1 MRRSLLNK
9 QPDADILHLPNNK
22 RAYCTACSVPNQSFA
37 RSRRTG
43 GLRQTPSRSEE
54 AASCIETQE
63 ETGYMKVYRAEQIR
77 NVALISH
84 VGAGKTSLV
93 DAALFDSGAVTRQ
106 GRVDDGTSISDY
118 DPDEL
123 KRRMSLNAKVLPVEW
138 KEHKINFIDTPGY
151 ADFVGEV
158 KAGLRVADAALVV
171 VTAEKG
177 VEVGTELTWQY
188 ADERNL
194 PRMVLVN
201 KLDRENTSFDN
212 ALESLRNQFGLKV
225 VPLQLPIG
233 EQANFKGV
241 IDLVTQKAYTFEG
254 GNKVQEV
261 PIPADMQDRIST
273 YREQLIES
281 AVESDDTIMEKFLEG
296 EELTDEEILSVVK
309 EGTRTGQLI
318 PVLCGSTAK
327 NIGVQTLLDAIV
339 DYLPSAADTV
349 PEDTKA
355 FGDTL
360 SMFVFKTAAA
370 QVGTISHFRVYTGS
384 LKPDMH
390 VFNLQTKADER
401 IGQIMIPRG
410 KMQENA
416 TEVPAGD
423 FGAVAKLS
431 NTHTGDTLSTS
442 KDASPLEPINFPEPT
457 YTVAVFPK
465 SKADLDKMSNAL
477 ARVVEEDRTLR
488 VTRDPETADVLL
500 SGLGESHLQIV
511 IEGIKRK
518 YGVDLEAREPRIS
531 YRETIRKKARANGRH
546 KRQSGGHGQFGD
558 VWLEIEPLPM
568 DSPETFVFEDRIVG
582 GVVPGQFIPGVEKGV
597 RDSLKRGFI
606 SGNPMVYVK
615 VALVDGKYH
624 PVDSSA
630 QSFEI
635 AASLGMQEAVPL
647 ASPTILEPIMT
658 VTITVPE
665 ANMGDIMSDINTK
678 RGRVLGM
685 TPLGNGMQQI
695 TANVPQAEMLHYAT
709 DLRSITQG
717 RGSFKMEFYQ
727 YEEVPANIQQEI
739 IARYK
744 KSQEAEK

>member
-1 MRRSLLNK
+1 
-9 QPDADILHLPNNK
+9 
-22 RAYCTACSVPNQSFA
+22 
-37 RSRRTG
+37 
-43 GLRQTPSRSEE
+43 
-54 AASCIETQE
+54 
-63 ETGYMKVYRAEQIR
+63 MKVYRAEQIR

-93 DAALFDSGAVTRQ
+93 DAALYDSGAATRQ
-106 GRVDDGTSISDY
+106 GKVDEGSSVADY

-123 KRRMSLNAKVLPVEW
+123 KRGMTLHAKVIPVEW
-138 KEHKINFIDTPGY
+138 KNTKINFIDTPGY

-194 PRMVLVN
+194 PRMVLIN

-212 ALESLRNQFGLKV
+212 ALKSLRDRFGLNV
-225 VPLQLPIG
+225 VPLQIPIG
-233 EQANFKGV
+233 EQSGFRGV
-241 IDLVTQKAYTFEG
+241 VDLVSQKGYTFEG

-261 PIPADMQDRIST
+261 AIPDELKDSISS

-281 AVESDDTIMEKFLEG
+281 AVESDDEMMEKFLEG
-296 EELTDEEILSVVK
+296 EELSDEEVLSVVK
-309 EGTRTGQLI
+309 KGTRGGQLI
-318 PVLCGSTAK
+318 PVLCGAGSK
-327 NIGVQTLLDAIV
+327 NIGVQALLDASV
-339 DYLPSAADTV
+339 DYLPDAADV
-349 PEDTKA
+349 LPEDAKE
-355 FGDTL
+355 FGNNL

-370 QVGTISHFRVYTGS
+370 QVGTISTFRVYTGT

-390 VFNLQTKADER
+390 VYNVLTKADER
-401 IGQIMIPRG
+401 IGQLITPRG
-410 KMQENA
+410 KMQEPA
-416 TEVPAGD
+416 TEIPAGD
-423 FGAVAKLS
+423 IGAVAKLA
-431 NTHTGDTLSTS
+431 NTHTGDTLAGS
-442 KDASPLEPINFPEPT
+442 KDITSALAPINFPEPC
-457 YTVAVFPK
+457 YTVAVFPR
-465 SKADLDKMSNAL
+465 SQADLDKMSNAL
-477 ARVVEEDRTLR
+477 TRVVEEDRTLR
-488 VTRDPETADVLL
+488 VTRDPETAEVLL
-500 SGLGESHLQIV
+500 AGMGESHLQIT

-518 YGVDLEAREPRIS
+518 YGVDLEVREPRIS

-558 VWLEIEPLPM
+558 VWLEIEPLPVGGE
-568 DSPETFVFEDRIVG
+568 ETFVFDDKIVG
-582 GVVPGQFIPGVEKGV
+582 GVVPGQYIPGVEKGV
-597 RDSLKRGFI
+597 RDSLKRGFV

-635 AASLGMQEAVPL
+635 AASLGMQEAVPQ
-647 ASPTILEPIMT
+647 ANPTILEPVMT

-665 ANMGDIMSDINTK
+665 SNMGDVMSDINTK

-685 TPLGNGMQQI
+685 APVGDGMQQI
-695 TANVPQAEMLHYAT
+695 TANVPQAELLHYAT

-727 YEEVPANIQQEI
+727 YEEVPANVQQEI
-739 IARYK
+739 IAQHK
-744 KSQEAEK
+744 KAAEAKK

>member
-1 MRRSLLNK
+1 
-9 QPDADILHLPNNK
+9 
-22 RAYCTACSVPNQSFA
+22 
-37 RSRRTG
+37 
-43 GLRQTPSRSEE
+43 
-54 AASCIETQE
+54 
-63 ETGYMKVYRAEQIR
+63 MKVYRAEQIH

-93 DAALFDSGAVTRQ
+93 DAALYDSGAVTRQ
-106 GRVDDGTSISDY
+106 GKVDEGSSISDF

-138 KEHKINFIDTPGY
+138 KNSKINLIDTPGY

-194 PRMVLVN
+194 PRIILVN

-212 ALESLRNQFGLKV
+212 ALKSLRDQFGLKV
-225 VPLQLPIG
+225 VPLQIPIG
-233 EQANFKGV
+233 EQTNFKGV
-241 IDLVTQKAYTFEG
+241 VDLVTQKGYTFEG
-254 GNKVQEV
+254 GNKVQEIA
-261 PIPADMQDRIST
+261 IPAELKESINS

-296 EELTDEEILSVVK
+296 EELSDEEVLAVVQM
-309 EGTRTGQLI
+309 GTRSGQLI
-318 PVLCGSTAK
+318 PVLCGSASK

-339 DYLPSAADTV
+339 EYLPNAAESV
-349 PEDTKA
+349 PEDAKA
-355 FGDTL
+355 FGNNL
-360 SMFVFKTAAA
+360 SLFVFKTTAA
-370 QVGTISHFRVYTGS
+370 QVGTISTFRVYSGT

-390 VFNLQTKADER
+390 VYNVQTKVDER
-401 IGQIMIPRG
+401 IGQLVTQRG
-410 KMQENA
+410 KSQEPA
-416 TEVPAGD
+416 SEIPAGD
-423 FGAVAKLS
+423 IGAVAKLS
-431 NTHTGDTLSTS
+431 NTHTGDTLASS
-442 KDASPLEPINFPEPT
+442 KDVTEALAPINFPEPC

-465 SKADLDKMSNAL
+465 SQADLDKMGNAL
-477 ARVVEEDRTLR
+477 NRVVEEDRTLR
-488 VTRDPETADVLL
+488 VSRDPETAEVLL
-500 SGLGESHLQIV
+500 SGMGESHLQIV

-518 YGVDLEAREPRIS
+518 YGVDLEARNQRIS

-568 DSPETFVFEDRIVG
+568 SGEETFVFEDKIVG
-582 GVVPGQFIPGVEKGV
+582 GVVPGQYIPGVEKGV
-597 RDSLKRGFI
+597 RESLRRGFL
-606 SGNPMVYVK
+606 SGNPMLYVK

-630 QSFEI
+630 QSFEV
-635 AASLGMQEAVPL
+635 AGSLGMQEAVPQ
-647 ASPTILEPIMT
+647 ASPTLLEPVMT

-665 ANMGDIMSDINTK
+665 SNMGDVMSDINTK

-685 TPLGNGMQQI
+685 APLDNGMQQI
-695 TANVPQAEMLHYAT
+695 TANIPQAEVLHYAT

-727 YEEVPANIQQEI
+727 YEEVPANVQQEI
-739 IARYK
+739 IAQHK
-744 KSQEAEK
+744 KAVEAKK

>member
-1 MRRSLLNK
+1 
-9 QPDADILHLPNNK
+9 
-22 RAYCTACSVPNQSFA
+22 
-37 RSRRTG
+37 
-43 GLRQTPSRSEE
+43 
-54 AASCIETQE
+54 
-63 ETGYMKVYRAEQIR
+63 MKVYRAEQIR

-93 DAALFDSGAVTRQ
+93 DAALYDSGAATRQ
-106 GRVDDGTSISDY
+106 GKVDEGSSVADY

-123 KRRMSLNAKVLPVEW
+123 KRSMTLHAKAIPVEW
-138 KEHKINFIDTPGY
+138 KNTKINFIDTPGY

-188 ADERNL
+188 SDERNL
-194 PRMVLVN
+194 PRMVLIN

-212 ALESLRNQFGLKV
+212 ALKSLRDRFGLKV
-225 VPLQLPIG
+225 VPLQIPIG
-233 EQANFKGV
+233 EQSGFRGV
-241 IDLVTQKAYTFEG
+241 VDLVSQKGFTFEG

-261 PIPADMQDRIST
+261 AIPAELKENISS

-281 AVESDDTIMEKFLEG
+281 AVESDDAMMEKFLEG
-296 EELTDEEILSVVK
+296 EELSDEEVLSVVK
-309 EGTRTGQLI
+309 KGTRSGQLI
-318 PVLCGSTAK
+318 PVLCGAGSK

-339 DYLPSAADTV
+339 DYLPDAAETV
-349 PEDTKA
+349 PEDAKE
-355 FGDTL
+355 FGNNL

-370 QVGTISHFRVYTGS
+370 QVGTISTFRVYSGT
-384 LKPDMH
+384 LKPDTH
-390 VFNLQTKADER
+390 VYNVQTKADER
-401 IGQIMIPRG
+401 IGQLITPRG
-410 KMQENA
+410 KTQEPA
-416 TEVPAGD
+416 TEIPAGD
-423 FGAVAKLS
+423 IGAVAKLS
-431 NTHTGDTLSTS
+431 NTHTGDTLAGS
-442 KDASPLEPINFPEPT
+442 KDVTTTLAPINFPEPC
-457 YTVAVFPK
+457 YTVAVFPR
-465 SKADLDKMSNAL
+465 SQADLDKMGNAL
-477 ARVVEEDRTLR
+477 TRVVEEDRTLR
-488 VTRDPETADVLL
+488 VTRDPETAEVLL
-500 SGLGESHLQIV
+500 SGMGESHLQIT

-518 YGVDLEAREPRIS
+518 YGVDLEVRDPRIS

-558 VWLEIEPLPM
+558 VWLEIEPLPAGGE
-568 DSPETFVFEDRIVG
+568 ETFVFEDKIVG
-582 GVVPGQFIPGVEKGV
+582 GVVPGQYIPGVEKGV
-597 RDSLKRGFI
+597 RESLKRGFV

-647 ASPTILEPIMT
+647 ASPTLLEPVMT

-665 ANMGDIMSDINTK
+665 SNMGDVMSDINTK

-685 TPLGNGMQQI
+685 ALVGDGMQQI

-717 RGSFKMEFYQ
+717 RGSFTMEFYQ
-727 YEEVPANIQQEI
+727 YEEVPANVQQEI
-739 IARYK
+739 IAQHK
-744 KSQEAEK
+744 KAAEAKK

>member
-1 MRRSLLNK
+1 
-9 QPDADILHLPNNK
+9 
-22 RAYCTACSVPNQSFA
+22 
-37 RSRRTG
+37 
-43 GLRQTPSRSEE
+43 
-54 AASCIETQE
+54 
-63 ETGYMKVYRAEQIR
+63 MKVYRAEQIH

-93 DAALFDSGAVTRQ
+93 DAALYDSGAVTRQ
-106 GRVDDGTSISDY
+106 GKVDEGSSISDF

-138 KEHKINFIDTPGY
+138 KNSKINLIDTPGY

-194 PRMVLVN
+194 PRIILVN

-212 ALESLRNQFGLKV
+212 ALKSLRDQFGLKV
-225 VPLQLPIG
+225 VPLQIPIG
-233 EQANFKGV
+233 EQTNFKGV
-241 IDLVTQKAYTFEG
+241 VDLVTQKGYTFEG
-254 GNKVQEV
+254 GNKVQEIA
-261 PIPADMQDRIST
+261 IPAELKESINS

-296 EELTDEEILSVVK
+296 EELSDEEVLSVVQM
-309 EGTRTGQLI
+309 GTRSGQLI
-318 PVLCGSTAK
+318 PVLCGSASK

-339 DYLPSAADTV
+339 EYLPNAAESV
-349 PEDTKA
+349 PEDAKA
-355 FGDTL
+355 FGNNL
-360 SMFVFKTAAA
+360 SLFVFKTTAA
-370 QVGTISHFRVYTGS
+370 QVGTISTFRVYSGT

-390 VFNLQTKADER
+390 VYNVQTKVDER
-401 IGQIMIPRG
+401 IGQLVTQRG
-410 KMQENA
+410 KSQEPA
-416 TEVPAGD
+416 SEIPAGD
-423 FGAVAKLS
+423 IGAVAKLS
-431 NTHTGDTLSTS
+431 NTHTGDTLASS
-442 KDASPLEPINFPEPT
+442 KDVTEALAPINFPEPC

-465 SKADLDKMSNAL
+465 SQADLDKMGNAL
-477 ARVVEEDRTLR
+477 NRVVEEDRTLR
-488 VTRDPETADVLL
+488 VSRDPETAEVLL
-500 SGLGESHLQIV
+500 SGMGESHLQIV

-518 YGVDLEAREPRIS
+518 YGVDLEARNQRIS

-568 DSPETFVFEDRIVG
+568 SGEETFVFEDKIVG
-582 GVVPGQFIPGVEKGV
+582 GVVPGQYIPGVEKGV
-597 RDSLKRGFI
+597 RESLRRGFL
-606 SGNPMVYVK
+606 SGNPMLYVK

-630 QSFEI
+630 QSFEV
-635 AASLGMQEAVPL
+635 AGSLGMQEAVPQ
-647 ASPTILEPIMT
+647 ASPTLLEPVMT

-665 ANMGDIMSDINTK
+665 SNMGDVMSDINTK

-685 TPLGNGMQQI
+685 APLDNGMQQI
-695 TANVPQAEMLHYAT
+695 TANIPQAEVLHYAT

-727 YEEVPANIQQEI
+727 YEEVPANVQQEI
-739 IARYK
+739 IAQHK
-744 KSQEAEK
+744 KAVEAKK

>member
-1 MRRSLLNK
+1 
-9 QPDADILHLPNNK
+9 
-22 RAYCTACSVPNQSFA
+22 
-37 RSRRTG
+37 
-43 GLRQTPSRSEE
+43 
-54 AASCIETQE
+54 
-63 ETGYMKVYRAEQIR
+63 MKVYRAEQIR

-84 VGAGKTSLV
+84 GGAGKTSLV

-106 GRVDDGTSISDY
+106 GKVDEGSSISDY

-138 KEHKINFIDTPGY
+138 KNSKINFIDTPGY

-177 VEVGTELTWQY
+177 VEVGTELTWHY

-201 KLDRENTSFDN
+201 KLDRENTSFDT
-212 ALESLRNQFGLKV
+212 ALKSLRDQFGLKV
-225 VPLQLPIG
+225 VPLQIPVG
-233 EQANFKGV
+233 EQASFRGV
-241 IDLVTQKAYTFEG
+241 VDLITQKAYTFEG
-254 GNKVQEV
+254 GNKVQEIPV
-261 PIPADMQDRIST
+261 PADLQDSISS

-281 AVESDDTIMEKFLEG
+281 AVESDDDVMVKFLEG
-296 EELTDEEILSVVK
+296 EELSEEEILSVVK
-309 EGTRTGQLI
+309 KGTRSGQLV
-318 PVLCGSTAK
+318 PVLCGSASK

-339 DYLPSAADTV
+339 EYLPNPIEAQ
-349 PEDTKA
+349 PEDAKA
-355 FGDTL
+355 FGDTVSL
-360 SMFVFKTAAA
+360 FVFKTAAQ
-370 QVGTISHFRVYTGS
+370 QVGTVSTFRVYSGT

-390 VFNLQTKADER
+390 VFNVQTRTDER
-401 IGQIMIPRG
+401 IGQLITPRG
-410 KMQENA
+410 KMQEPA
-416 TEVPAGD
+416 TEIPAGD
-423 FGAVAKLS
+423 MGAVAKLS
-431 NTHTGDTLSTS
+431 NTHTGDTLAGN
-442 KDASPLEPINFPEPT
+442 KDIAATLEPINFPQPCFT
-457 YTVAVFPK
+457 MAILPK
-465 SKADLDKMSNAL
+465 SQADLDKMGNAL
-477 ARVVEEDRTLR
+477 SRIVEEDRTLH
-488 VTRDPETADVLL
+488 VTRDHETGEVLL
-500 SGLGESHLQIV
+500 SGMGEAHLQIA

-518 YGVDLEAREPRIS
+518 YGVDLEAHEPRIS

-568 DSPETFVFEDRIVG
+568 DSPEPFVFEDKIVG
-582 GVVPGQFIPGVEKGV
+582 GVVPGQYIPGVEKGV
-597 RDSLKRGFI
+597 RESLKRGFL

-647 ASPTILEPIMT
+647 ANPTLLEPVMT

-665 ANMGDIMSDINTK
+665 SNMGDVMSDINTK

-685 TPLGNGMQQI
+685 NPTGNGMQQI

-717 RGSFKMEFYQ
+717 RGSFTMEFYQ

-739 IARYK
+739 INHHK
-744 KSQEAEK
+744 KTAESAKK

>member
-1 MRRSLLNK
+1 
-9 QPDADILHLPNNK
+9 
-22 RAYCTACSVPNQSFA
+22 
-37 RSRRTG
+37 
-43 GLRQTPSRSEE
+43 
-54 AASCIETQE
+54 
-63 ETGYMKVYRAEQIR
+63 MKVYRAEQIH

-93 DAALFDSGAVTRQ
+93 DAALYDSGAVTRQ
-106 GRVDDGTSISDY
+106 GKVDEGSSISDF

-138 KEHKINFIDTPGY
+138 KNSKINLIDTPGY

-194 PRMVLVN
+194 PRIVLVN

-212 ALESLRNQFGLKV
+212 ALKSLRDQFGLKV
-225 VPLQLPIG
+225 VPLQIPIG
-233 EQANFKGV
+233 EQANFRGV
-241 IDLVTQKAYTFEG
+241 VDLVTQKGYTFEG
-254 GNKVQEV
+254 GNKVQEIA
-261 PIPADMQDRIST
+261 IPAELKESINS

-296 EELTDEEILSVVK
+296 EELSDEEVLAVVQL
-309 EGTRTGQLI
+309 GTRSGQLI
-318 PVLCGSTAK
+318 PVLCGSASK

-339 DYLPSAADTV
+339 EYLPNAAVSV
-349 PEDTKA
+349 PEDAKA
-355 FGDTL
+355 FGNNL
-360 SMFVFKTAAA
+360 SLFVFKTAAA
-370 QVGTISHFRVYTGS
+370 QVGTISTFRVYSGT

-390 VFNLQTKADER
+390 VYNVQTKADER
-401 IGQIMIPRG
+401 IGQLVTQRG
-410 KMQENA
+410 KSQEPA
-416 TEVPAGD
+416 SEIPAGD
-423 FGAVAKLS
+423 IGAVAKLS
-431 NTHTGDTLSTS
+431 NTHTGDTLASS
-442 KDASPLEPINFPEPT
+442 KDVTETLAPINFPEPC

-465 SKADLDKMSNAL
+465 SQADLDKMGNAL
-477 ARVVEEDRTLR
+477 NRVVEEDRTLR
-488 VTRDPETADVLL
+488 VSRDPETAEVLL
-500 SGLGESHLQIV
+500 SGMGESHLQIV

-518 YGVDLEAREPRIS
+518 YGVDLEARDQRIS

-568 DSPETFVFEDRIVG
+568 SGEETFVFEDKIVG
-582 GVVPGQFIPGVEKGV
+582 GVVPGQYIPGVEKGV
-597 RDSLKRGFI
+597 RESLKRGFL
-606 SGNPMVYVK
+606 SGNPMLYVK

-630 QSFEI
+630 QSFEV
-635 AASLGMQEAVPL
+635 AGSLGMQEAVPQ
-647 ASPTILEPIMT
+647 ASPTLLEPVMT

-665 ANMGDIMSDINTK
+665 SNMGDVMSDINTK

-685 TPLGNGMQQI
+685 APLDNGMQQI
-695 TANVPQAEMLHYAT
+695 TANIPQAEVLHYAT

-727 YEEVPANIQQEI
+727 YEEVPANVQQEI
-739 IARYK
+739 IAQHK
-744 KSQEAEK
+744 KAVEAKK

>member
-1 MRRSLLNK
+1 
-9 QPDADILHLPNNK
+9 
-22 RAYCTACSVPNQSFA
+22 
-37 RSRRTG
+37 
-43 GLRQTPSRSEE
+43 
-54 AASCIETQE
+54 
-63 ETGYMKVYRAEQIR
+63 MKVYTAENIR

-84 VGAGKTSLV
+84 VGAGKTSLL
-93 DAALFDSGAVTRQ
+93 DAALYDTGAVTRQ
-106 GRVDDGTSISDY
+106 GKVDEGSSVADH

-123 KRRMSLNAKVLPVEW
+123 KRRMTLNAKVLPVEW
-138 KEHKINFIDTPGY
+138 KNSKINFIDTPGY

-188 ADERNL
+188 ADERKL
-194 PRMVLVN
+194 PRMVLIN
-201 KLDRENTSFDN
+201 KLDRENTSFDQ
-212 ALESLRNQFGLKV
+212 ALESLRNQFGLRV

-233 EQANFKGV
+233 EQTGFRGV
-241 IDLVTQKAYTFEG
+241 VDLVSQKGYTFEG

-261 PIPADMQDRIST
+261 SIPAELKDKISS

-281 AVESDDTIMEKFLEG
+281 AVESDDDVMEKFLEG
-296 EELTDEEILSVVK
+296 EELSDKEILSVVK
-309 EGTRTGQLI
+309 KGTRSGQLI
-318 PVLCGSTAK
+318 PVLCGSGSK

-339 DYLPSAADTV
+339 DYLPSAADSV
-349 PEDTKA
+349 PEDAKA
-355 FGDTL
+355 FDNNL

-370 QVGTISHFRVYTGS
+370 QVGTISNFRVYTGT
-384 LKPDMH
+384 LKPDSH
-390 VFNLQTKADER
+390 VYNVQTKADER
-401 IGQIMIPRG
+401 IGQLIIPRG
-410 KMQENA
+410 KSQDTA
-416 TEVPAGD
+416 TEIPAGD

-431 NTHTGDTLSTS
+431 NTHTGDTLTSS
-442 KDASPLEPINFPEPT
+442 KDVTATLEPINFPEPS
-457 YTVAVFPK
+457 YTVAVFPR

-488 VTRDPETADVLL
+488 IARDPETAEVLL
-500 SGLGESHLQIV
+500 SGIGESHIQITL
-511 IEGIKRK
+511 EGIKRK

-558 VWLEIEPLPM
+558 VWLEIEPLPLGGE
-568 DSPETFVFEDRIVG
+568 ETFVFEDKIVG

-597 RDSLKRGFI
+597 RESLKRGFI
-606 SGNPMVYVK
+606 SGNPLVYVK

-635 AASLGMQEAVPL
+635 AASLGMQEAVPQ
-647 ASPTILEPIMT
+647 ANPTILEPIMT

-665 ANMGDIMSDINTK
+665 SNMGDVMSDINTK

-685 TPLGNGMQQI
+685 TPVGNGMQQI
-695 TANVPQAEMLHYAT
+695 TANVPQAEMLHYAS

-717 RGSFKMEFYQ
+717 RGSFKMELYQ
-727 YEEVPANIQQEI
+727 YEEVPPNVQQEI
-739 IARYK
+739 IAQHK
-744 KSQEAEK
+744 KEKAEAEK

>member
-1 MRRSLLNK
+1 
-9 QPDADILHLPNNK
+9 
-22 RAYCTACSVPNQSFA
+22 
-37 RSRRTG
+37 
-43 GLRQTPSRSEE
+43 
-54 AASCIETQE
+54 
-63 ETGYMKVYRAEQIR
+63 MKVYTAEHIR

-84 VGAGKTSLV
+84 VGAGKTSLI
-93 DAALFDSGAVTRQ
+93 DAALYDSGAVTRQ
-106 GRVDDGTSISDY
+106 GKVDEGSSIADY

-123 KRRMSLNAKVLPVEW
+123 KRTMTLHAKVLPIEW
-138 KEHKINFIDTPGY
+138 KNTKINFIDSPGY

-158 KAGLRVADAALVV
+158 KAALRVADAALVV

-188 ADERNL
+188 ADERKL
-194 PRMVLVN
+194 PRIVLVN
-201 KLDRENTSFDN
+201 KLDRENTSFEQ

-225 VPLQLPIG
+225 VPLQIPIG
-233 EQANFKGV
+233 EQAGFKGV
-241 IDLVTQKAYTFEG
+241 VDLVTQKGYTFEG

-261 PIPADMQDRIST
+261 AIPADLKDSVSSF
-273 YREQLIES
+273 REQLIES
-281 AVESDDTIMEKFLEG
+281 AVESDDAVMEKFLEG
-296 EELTDEEILSVVK
+296 EELSDEEILSVVK
-309 EGTRTGQLI
+309 QGTRSGQLI
-318 PVLCGSTAK
+318 PVLCGSASK
-327 NIGVQTLLDAIV
+327 NIGVQTVLDAIV
-339 DYLPSAADTV
+339 DYLPSAADSV
-349 PEDTKA
+349 PEDAKVYGNNA
-355 FGDTL
+355 

-370 QVGTISHFRVYTGS
+370 QVGTISNFRVYTGT

-390 VFNLQTKADER
+390 VFNQQTKADER
-401 IGQIMIPRG
+401 IGQLILSRG

-423 FGAVAKLS
+423 FGAVAKLA
-431 NTHTGDTLSTS
+431 NTHTGDTLVSS
-442 KDASPLEPINFPEPT
+442 KDAGQPLEPINFPEPC

-477 ARVVEEDRTLR
+477 ARVAEEDRTLR
-488 VTRDPETADVLL
+488 VARDPQTAEVLL
-500 SGLGESHLQIV
+500 SGIGESHLQIT

-518 YGVDLEAREPRIS
+518 YAVDLEARDPRIS

-568 DSPETFVFEDRIVG
+568 GSEETFIFEDKVVG
-582 GVVPGQFIPGVEKGV
+582 GVVPNQFIPGVEKGV
-597 RDSLKRGFI
+597 RESLKRGFI
-606 SGNPMVYVK
+606 SGNPLVYVK

-635 AASLGMQEAVPL
+635 AASYGMQEAVPM

-658 VTITVPE
+658 ATITVPE
-665 ANMGDIMSDINTK
+665 GNMGDIMSDINTK

-685 TPLGNGMQQI
+685 ATIGNGMQQI

-727 YEEVPANIQQEI
+727 YEEVPANVQQEI
-739 IARYK
+739 IAQHK
-744 KSQEAEK
+744 KAEAEK

>member
-1 MRRSLLNK
+1 
-9 QPDADILHLPNNK
+9 
-22 RAYCTACSVPNQSFA
+22 
-37 RSRRTG
+37 
-43 GLRQTPSRSEE
+43 
-54 AASCIETQE
+54 
-63 ETGYMKVYRAEQIR
+63 MKVYTAEHIR

-93 DAALFDSGAVTRQ
+93 DAALYDSGAVTRQ
-106 GRVDDGTSISDY
+106 GKVDEGSSISDY

-138 KEHKINFIDTPGY
+138 KNTKINFIDTPGY

-188 ADERNL
+188 ADERKL

-201 KLDRENTSFDN
+201 KLDRENTSFDT
-212 ALESLRNQFGLKV
+212 ALESLRKQFGLKV

-233 EQANFKGV
+233 EQSGFRGV
-241 IDLVTQKAYTFEG
+241 VDLVSQKAYTFEG
-254 GNKVQEV
+254 GNKVQEIPV
-261 PIPADMQDRIST
+261 PAELKDRIST

-281 AVESDDTIMEKFLEG
+281 GVESDDAVMEKFLEG
-296 EELTDEEILSVVK
+296 EELSEEEILSVIK
-309 EGTRTGQLI
+309 QGTRTGQLI
-318 PVLCGSTAK
+318 PVLCGAGSK
-327 NIGVQTLLDAIV
+327 NMGVQTLLDAIV
-339 DYLPSAADTV
+339 DYLPSAAEAL
-349 PEDTKA
+349 PEDARA
-355 FGDTL
+355 FGDRL
-360 SMFVFKTAAA
+360 SLFVFKTAAA
-370 QVGTISHFRVYTGS
+370 QVGTISTFRVYSGT

-390 VFNLQTKADER
+390 VYNVQTKADER
-401 IGQIMIPRG
+401 IGQLIIQRG
-410 KMQENA
+410 KMQDTA
-416 TEVPAGD
+416 TEILTGD
-423 FGAVAKLS
+423 IGAVAKFS
-431 NTHTGDTLSTS
+431 NTHTGDTLAGS
-442 KDASPLEPINFPEPT
+442 KDTTAMLDPINFPEPC

-465 SKADLDKMSNAL
+465 SQADLDKMSNAL
-477 ARVVEEDRTLR
+477 TRVVEEDRTLR
-488 VTRDPETADVLL
+488 VTRDPETAEVLL
-500 SGLGESHLQIV
+500 SGMGESHLQIV

-558 VWLEIEPLPM
+558 VWLELEPLPM
-568 DSPETFVFEDRIVG
+568 GGEENFIFDDKIVG
-582 GVVPGQFIPGVEKGV
+582 GVVPGQYIPGVEKGV
-597 RDSLKRGFI
+597 RESLKRGFI
-606 SGNPMVYVK
+606 SGNPMLYVR

-647 ASPTILEPIMT
+647 ASPTLLEPVMT

-665 ANMGDIMSDINTK
+665 GNMGDVMSDINTK

-685 TPLGNGMQQI
+685 ASLDNGMQQI

-727 YEEVPANIQQEI
+727 YEEVPANVQQEI
-739 IARYK
+739 IAQYK
-744 KSQEAEK
+744 KSQEK